1 MATINSYNI
10 CFLGRTGN
18 GKSSL
23 INEIWGTHFPKMR
36 MYIFY
41 IITNQICKVLK
52 LMFNSDVLKLYKFF
66 KKSNNK
72 YSEQ

>member
-1 MATINSYNI
+1 MYYY
-10 CFLGRTGN
+10 CFLYTN
-18 GKSSL
+18 TYLQNKL
-23 INEIWGTHFPKMR
+23 FKR

>member
-1 MATINSYNI
+1 MLAFAICIIIIFYTQILIFKINYS
-10 CFLGRTGN
+10 
-18 GKSSL
+18 
-23 INEIWGTHFPKMR
+23 MR

>member
-1 MATINSYNI
+1 
-10 CFLGRTGN
+10 
-18 GKSSL
+18 
-23 INEIWGTHFPKMR
+23 

-52 LMFNSDVLKLYKFF
+52 LTFNSDVLKLYKFF